1 MALAQKNNTKQ
12 DRKID
17 CDCDLVIVGGG
28 ITGVT
33 LAAALKDS
41 GLRIAIVEA
50 NPKEVTAARKRAY
63 ALSIL
68 SSRILDGVGVWD
80 KILPQIGKYRRVRLS
95 DADYSQVIKFQ
106 TKDLQEDY
114 LGYVAQHQT
123 VLESLHEFVDRC
135 ENVTWLCPAKAIAI
149 DYQNSGAEVTVEIG
163 QEIRQIKA
171 KLVVGADGPKSPI
184 REAAGITTRGWKYW
198 QSCVTFTIKHNAE
211 TNDTAFERF
220 WPTGPMGILPLPG
233 NRCQIVWT
241 APHQRAKEIQ
251 ELDEQEFIAKL
262 EYHTGGLLGK
272 IELDSDRL
280 VFPVKL
286 MQSDRYTKSRL
297 ALVGDAAHCCHPL
310 GGQGLNLGIRD
321 AAALA
326 QVLSRAKER
335 GEDIGDLKVL
345 KRYENWRK
353 LENLAIL
360 ALTDSLNRMF
370 SNNFLP
376 LVLLRRLG
384 LWVANYLPPL
394 KIFAL
399 KVMTGLKGR
408 RPELSIKS

>member
-1 MALAQKNNTKQ
+1 M
-12 DRKID
+12 
-17 CDCDLVIVGGG
+17 
-28 ITGVT
+28 
-33 LAAALKDS
+33 
-41 GLRIAIVEA
+41 
-50 NPKEVTAARKRAY
+50 
-63 ALSIL
+63 
-68 SSRILDGVGVWD
+68 
-80 KILPQIGKYRRVRLS
+80 
-95 DADYSQVIKFQ
+95 
-106 TKDLQEDY
+106 
-114 LGYVAQHQT
+114 
-123 VLESLHEFVDRC
+123 
-135 ENVTWLCPAKAIAI
+135 
-149 DYQNSGAEVTVEIG
+149 
-163 QEIRQIKA
+163 
-171 KLVVGADGPKSPI
+171 
-184 REAAGITTRGWKYW
+184 
-198 QSCVTFTIKHNAE
+198 
-211 TNDTAFERF
+211 
-220 WPTGPMGILPLPG
+220 
-233 NRCQIVWT
+233 
-241 APHQRAKEIQ
+241 
-251 ELDEQEFIAKL
+251 
-262 EYHTGGLLGK
+262 
-272 IELDSDRL
+272 
-280 VFPVKL
+280 
-286 MQSDRYTKSRL
+286 
-297 ALVGDAAHCCHPL
+297 ALVGDAADCCHPL